1 MSLIALQK
9 KILPKIET
17 ELQSFLEAQA
27 FGSSQELKEMIAYH
41 MGWRDKSGTGK
52 RIRPLLTLLCAGA
65 LESKLE
71 TAMPA
76 AIAIEFLH
84 NFTLIHDDL
93 EDQSPLR
100 HGRKTVW
107 QRWGNAQAIN
117 AGDALFSIAQV
128 AMLDLT
134 RTCDNV
140 IALQAAERLN
150 QVCLHLTR
158 GQYLDIAFEKDDHI
172 PLETYLEMINGKTAA
187 LVGFSTA
194 MGGLVA
200 RQEPGTIQLLSDFGN
215 CLGKAFQ
222 IKDDILGIWG
232 NSKVTGKSTTS
243 DLLAKKKSLPILYGL
258 RESPEF
264 RSLWFAGKI
273 TPNQVKP
280 MSELLENCGARAY
293 ASTEAENVTNEAFR
307 IFEKI
312 FPGSKKSSQYSTA
325 IFELCGDLL
334 TRNM

>member
-1 MSLIALQK
+1 MSLISLQK

-17 ELQSFLEAQA
+17 ELQSFLEAQE

-41 MGWRDKSGTGK
+41 MGWRDNSGTGK

-65 LESKLE
+65 FETILEI
-71 TAMPA
+71 AMPA

-84 NFTLIHDDL
+84 NFTLIHDDI
-93 EDQSPLR
+93 EDQSLLR
-100 HGRKTVW
+100 HGRQTLW
-107 QRWGNAQAIN
+107 QRWGSAQAIN
-117 AGDALFSIAQV
+117 AGDALFSIAQL

-134 RTCDNV
+134 RTCDNE
-140 IALQAAERLN
+140 IALQAAEQLN

-158 GQYLDIAFEKDDHI
+158 GQYLDIAFEKDDDI

-194 MGGLVA
+194 MGGLTA
-200 RQEPGTIQLLSDFGN
+200 RQEPGTVQLLSDFGN

-232 NSKVTGKSTTS
+232 DPKITGKSSTS

-258 RESPEF
+258 RECSEF
-264 RSLWFAGKI
+264 RGIWFAGKI
-273 TPNQVKP
+273 TPDQVKS
-280 MSELLENCGARAY
+280 MSDMLEDYGARAY
-293 ASTEAENVTNEAFR
+293 ASAEAENVTNEAFR
-307 IFEKI
+307 ILELI
-312 FPGSKKSSQYSTA
+312 FPSSQKTNQYSTA

-334 TRNM
+334 TRTM